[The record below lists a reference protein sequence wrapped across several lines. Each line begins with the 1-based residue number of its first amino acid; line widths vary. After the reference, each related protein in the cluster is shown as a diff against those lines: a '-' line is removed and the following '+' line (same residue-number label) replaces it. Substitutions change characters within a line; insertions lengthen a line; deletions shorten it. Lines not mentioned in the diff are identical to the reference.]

1 MHLLYKPDLKERF
14 LSACLPDRSG
24 EPERNYPQGLPLR
37 VTLETDDLRFVGLY
51 SSGIQRLRLRGDCLR
66 PPELPAAFAESVLA
80 SALRL

>member
-1 MHLLYKPDLKERF
+1 MRI
-14 LSACLPDRSG
+14 
-24 EPERNYPQGLPLR
+24 
-37 VTLETDDLRFVGLY
+37 TLETDELRFVGLY